1 MIRIDTA
8 TYAESVSCT
17 PRCEIRE
24 PIGPIENGTTYI
36 VRPRI
41 APSNSSRSRAR
52 ISWGSRQLF
61 VGPAS
66 ASRCEQMKVRSSTRA
81 TSPGSDSARYE
92 FGRLASASF
101 WKVPP
106 STSVC
111 ASWSYSS
118 AVPSHQWISSGC
130 VSAATSST
138 HPFNR
143 AWLVRTWW
151 RGVVWDMSYHALL
164 GVRIA
169 QLAYPCGW
177 DRRRVAGCQRARRP
191 ARWLAKVPEQTLG
204 GPGASLRRSGRGLA
218 PRHEHDPLEVRDQ
231 HPILVEHPGVDANGA
246 AIRLRARRLHLEHL
260 RLAEQGVA
268 VEDRGWMVELLC
280 RQVGDR
286 LAADVRDGHPQGERV
301 DERADDDVA
310 TLLRAR
316 RVDVVDVQRVVG
328 HRQQA
333 EEVIVGLGDG
343 LGRPVL
349 VDGADFEL
357 LQVATVGMGAA
368 GLARGLIGLDSG
380 HRCTS

>member
-52 ISWGSRQLF
+52 ISCGSRQLF

-204 GPGASLRRSGRGLA
+204 GPAPAYAVAAAGSRRGTSTTRLKSATSTPSWLNTLVWTRTVPRSG
-218 PRHEHDPLEVRDQ
+218 LERDGFTSSTSDSQ
-231 HPILVEHPGVDANGA
+231 NRVSPWKTGA
-246 AIRLRARRLHLEHL
+246 GWLSSSVA
-260 RLAEQGVA
+260 RLAIALPLMSETDIPRASEYTSGPTTTL
-268 VEDRGWMVELLC
+268 RPC
-280 RQVGDR
+280 C
-286 LAADVRDGHPQGERV
+286 
-301 DERADDDVA
+301 ERAA
-310 TLLRAR
+310 
-316 RVDVVDVQRVVG
+316 
-328 HRQQA
+328 
-333 EEVIVGLGDG
+333 
-343 LGRPVL
+343 
-349 VDGADFEL
+349 
-357 LQVATVGMGAA
+357 
-368 GLARGLIGLDSG
+368 
-380 HRCTS
+380 